1 MGKVKIDILR
11 YRMYPYHTNKEKK
24 VFSRLSEQCKQRHIN
39 KYNNMVQEILYGLIV
54 VTVYFSNLSEK

>member
-1 MGKVKIDILR
+1 
-11 YRMYPYHTNKEKK
+11 MYPYHTNKEKK